1 MKTWRIM
8 LVVLVALALAGSAGA
23 ITIRKSTDAK
33 LIGGANDP
41 AGKAGIIYPP
51 VFANSPGESLDFSW
65 YDFQANGTMSRQIAL
80 DHGSPRGLHVIYMKS
95 PNSTHT
101 PRNAAYQFNDRA
113 GGGWTGELDA
123 NTARAG
129 YMTLALMPDGRA
141 VAAFHQAGGAGNRAV
156 VAVDAARGAGAFTVT
171 SIDTASY
178 PPGAANVPIW
188 PHVAVDNANN
198 IQTVSHHW
206 QNQSQDEYSRSTN
219 GGTSFSPFRHV
230 MSDTNQNP
238 ISADMIVSR
247 TSGKV
252 AIAWTRFVAG
262 GLHRQWDMDIVYVQS
277 TDYGAT
283 WGSMVNV
290 TNYQSSDTVRAY
302 NTVSGI
308 YDNSDNLNLV
318 WDGHLL
324 TGGAGY
330 VAAAI
335 FHWSAATGIDVMSG
349 PGMISGTY
357 WWNNTA
363 TPAVWSNDV
372 TRPSLSIDTTGN
384 LYCVFAGQRNDDD
397 SSAAG
402 FINMDLY
409 GTGSADG
416 GNTWSP
422 VFNFTN
428 SHTPGGQAGQ
438 CDDDEFPTLT
448 AFTPDSVRVLWIVDR
463 DAGSSVNSPAQGA
476 TTLNPMHYLGL
487 AKSLFLGVEGQPPSV
502 KMPGS
507 FELSAARPN
516 PLGRM
521 TEISYALPVART
533 VNLAV
538 YNTAGQLVRTLV
550 TGRKEAGYHSAR
562 LDAGS
567 LPAGVYLY
575 RLSAGEFTQTRSMVV
590 VR

>member
-23 ITIRKSTDAK
+23 ITIRKSADAK

-80 DHGSPRGLHVIYMKS
+80 DRGSPRGLHVIYMKS
-95 PNSTHT
+95 PNMTHT
-101 PRNAAYQFNDRA
+101 PRNAAYQFNDQA

-129 YMTLALMPDGRA
+129 YTTLALMPDGRA

-171 SIDTASY
+171 SIDTVSF
-178 PPGAANVPIW
+178 PPGAACPIW
-188 PHVAVDNANN
+188 PHVAVDAHDN
-198 IQTVSHHW
+198 ILTVSKH
-206 QNQSQDEYSRSTN
+206 QTISDGFYSRSTN
-219 GGTSFSPFRHV
+219 GGTSFSTFTRTTG
-230 MSDTNQNP
+230 DTNQNP

-252 AIAWTRFVAG
+252 TIAWTRFVAG
-262 GLHRQWDMDIVYVQS
+262 GIHRQWDMDLVYVQS

-283 WGSMVNV
+283 WGTRVNV
-290 TNYQSSDTVRAY
+290 TNYQTSDTVRAY
-302 NTVSGI
+302 NDVSGI
-308 YDNSDNLNLV
+308 YDQNDNLHLV
-318 WDGHLL
+318 WAGHLV

-335 FHWSAATGIDVMSG
+335 FHWSAATGIDVVSG
-349 PGMISGTY
+349 PGTISGTY
-357 WWNNTA
+357 WWA
-363 TPAVWSNDV
+363 QSADPAVWSFGA
-372 TRPSLSIDTTGN
+372 TRPSLSIDTLGN
-384 LYCVFAGQRNDDD
+384 LYTVFSSQRNDDD
-397 SSAAG
+397 SSAGG
-402 FINMDLY
+402 FVNMDLY

-438 CDDDEFPTLT
+438 CDDDRFPSLT
-448 AFTPDSVRVLWIVDR
+448 AFTADSVRVLWIVDR

-476 TTLNPMHYLGL
+476 TTLNPIHYLGL

-516 PLGRM
+516 PVGRM

-538 YNTAGQLVRTLV
+538 YNAAGQLVKVLDS
-550 TGRKEAGYHSAR
+550 GSKAAGFHSAR
-562 LDAGS
+562 WDGS
-567 LPAGVYLY
+567 SVPAGVYFY

>member
-23 ITIRKSTDAK
+23 ITLRKSTDAK

-65 YDFQANGTMSRQIAL
+65 YDFQANGTMSRQIVQ
-80 DHGSPRGLHVIYMKS
+80 DRVGNRGIHISYMKA
-95 PNSTHT
+95 PDNTFT
-101 PRNAAYQFNDRA
+101 PRNAAYQFNDKA

-129 YMTLALMPDGRA
+129 YVTLATMADGRA
-141 VAAFHQAGGAGNRAV
+141 VLAFHQAGGLGNRAV

-178 PPGAANVPIW
+178 PPGTNCPIW
-188 PHVAVDNANN
+188 PHVAVSQNGN
-198 IQTVSHHW
+198 ILTVSKH
-206 QNQSQDEYSRSTN
+206 QTISDGFYSRSTN
-219 GGTSFSPFRHV
+219 GGTSFSTFWRT
-230 MSDTNQNP
+230 SGDTNQNP

-247 TSGKV
+247 TSGKC
-252 AIAWTRFVAG
+252 AIAWTRFVTG
-262 GLHRQWDMDIVYVQS
+262 GLHRQWDMNIVYIQS

-290 TNYQSSDTVRAY
+290 TNYQTADTVRAY

-308 YDNSDNLNLV
+308 YDQSDNLHLV

-324 TGGAGY
+324 TGGSGY

-335 FHWSAATGIDVMSG
+335 FHWSAATGIDVVSG
-349 PGMISGTY
+349 PGTISGTF

-363 TPAVWSNDV
+363 TPSVWSNDV

-397 SSAAG
+397 SSAGG

-416 GNTWSP
+416 GNAWSP
-422 VFNFTN
+422 VFNITE

-448 AFTPDSVRVLWIVDR
+448 AFTTDSVRMLWIVDR
-463 DAGSSVNSPAQGA
+463 DAGSSVNSPAQGEI
-476 TTLNPMHYLGL
+476 TLNPIHYFSRP
-487 AKSLFLGVEGQPPSV
+487 KSLFLGVEGQPPTV

-516 PLGRM
+516 PVGRM
-521 TEISYALPVART
+521 TEIAYALPVART

-538 YNTAGQLVRTLV
+538 YNAAGQLVKVLDS
-550 TGRKEAGYHSAR
+550 GSKAAGYHNAR
-562 LDAGS
+562 WDGS
-567 LPAGVYLY
+567 SVPAGVYFY
-575 RLSAGEFTQTRSMVV
+575 RLSAGEFTQTRSMIV